1 MTALR
6 TLRLSPGQAASLAFV
21 VYSGMA
27 VGVLAL
33 GVLAAV
39 ADASPGLH
47 ERLHEAG
54 LSSGLWGRTAEAIA
68 DASHRSESGGSLA
81 VDYLFSLFNLGLAG
95 LLVFL
100 RPRDRTALLL
110 VVGMVGT
117 AAVFNLQAYGV
128 YEAMDTSGVV
138 EPLHH
143 GFQLTAAVAYIFALL
158 LFPDGKL
165 VPRWPA
171 WAKAVL
177 YLPLIAAASVLA
189 FRVTGT
195 SRTVALVMYFG
206 LLTPVIGVAGQAYRS
221 RRSPEPVERQQAR
234 LLFWALVPAVLVGL
248 FVLSRQVR
256 ATAFEQYQGRPL
268 DVVPVGIFRVFQ
280 PVFALIPVA
289 LLVGILRYRLWNI
302 ERVISRALLYGIL
315 AGFVTA
321 VYVGVVV
328 GVGGAV
334 GSRSDSLWLSIL
346 ATGVVAVAFQP
357 VKDRVDRLAN
367 RLVYGKRATPY
378 EVLSQM
384 ASRMGEVLATDEL
397 LGHMAR
403 ALAQGTAAGRSE
415 IWLVVGNEVRLAGA
429 WPAAPGDGTGT
440 QPDREP
446 IPLAPGGEVPTIPGA
461 TLSIAVCHHDE
472 RLGALAV
479 TKPAGEALTPT
490 EEKLLADAA
499 AQAGLVLRNVRLN
512 AELMARLEELRASRQ
527 RLVASQDEAR
537 RRLERNLHDGAQQQ
551 LVALKVMASL
561 AEQVAA
567 SGQPIDDILAQI
579 REQAGDAVETLR
591 ELARGIYPPLLAAEG
606 LPMALRSQASRVP
619 FTLVVEA
626 DGVGRYPQEIE
637 AAVYFC
643 CLEAFQNATKHA
655 GASHVSVRLQ
665 VRPGELVFVVADDG
679 CGFDVAAMKRGS
691 GCQNMADRVEALG
704 GSVVIRSEP
713 GAGTIIDGRLPVPDA
728 EVPEPDGVARPAP
741 APLVV

>member
-1 MTALR
+1 MTVLR
-6 TLRLSPGQAASLAFV
+6 KLRLNPGQAAGLSFV
-21 VYSGMA
+21 VVYTAMA
-27 VGVLAL
+27 VAVLGL
-33 GVLAAV
+33 GLVAV
-39 ADASPGLH
+39 VANGSPSLH
-47 ERLHEAG
+47 ERLHEIG
-54 LSSGLWGRTAEAIA
+54 LASSLWGRLAEAMA
-68 DASHRSESGGSLA
+68 EAAHRTQPAGSVAL
-81 VDYLFSLFNLGLAG
+81 DYLFSLFNLGLAG
-95 LLVFL
+95 FLVWL

-110 VVGMVGT
+110 AVGMVGT
-117 AAVFNLQAYGV
+117 SAVFNLQAYGV
-128 YEAMDTSGVV
+128 YEAMDTSGIV
-138 EPLHH
+138 EPLHD

-171 WAKAVL
+171 WANAMLYMPLISAAAVL
-177 YLPLIAAASVLA
+177 AL
-189 FRVTGT
+189 RVTGT

-206 LLTPVIGVAGQAYRS
+206 LLTPVIGVSGQAYRS
-221 RRSPEPVERQQAR
+221 RRSPEPIERQQAR

-248 FVLSRQVR
+248 FVLSRQVQ

-268 DVVPVGIFRVFQ
+268 DVVPVGVFRVFQ

-289 LLVGILRYRLWNI
+289 LFVGILRYRLWNI

-328 GVGGAV
+328 VLGGAI
-334 GSRSDSLWLSIL
+334 GSQGVNLWLSIL

-367 RLVYGKRATPY
+367 RLVYGRRATPY

-384 ASRMGEVLATDEL
+384 AVRMGEVLATDEL
-397 LGHMAR
+397 LTHMAQ
-403 ALAQGTAAGRSE
+403 ALAEGTVAARSE
-415 IWLVVGNEVRLAGA
+415 IWLVVGSEVRLAA
-429 WPAAPGDGTGT
+429 TWPVEATT
-440 QPDREP
+440 SREP
-446 IPLAPGGEVPTIPGA
+446 IPLAAGGDLPAIPGA
-461 TLSIAVCHHDE
+461 TLSIAVCHHEE

-479 TKPAGEALTPT
+479 TKPAGETLTPT
-490 EEKLLADAA
+490 EEKLLGDAA

-512 AELMARLEELRASRQ
+512 AELLARLEELKASRQ

-561 AEQVAA
+561 AEQLAA
-567 SGQPIDDILAQI
+567 SGQPVDDILAQI

-606 LPMALRSQASRVP
+606 LAMALRGQATRVP
-619 FTLVVEA
+619 FSLVVEA
-626 DGVGRYPQEIE
+626 EGLGRYPQEVE

-655 GASHVSVRLQ
+655 QASTVVVRLTTA
-665 VRPGELVFVVADDG
+665 PGELLFTVSDDG
-679 CGFDVAAMKRGS
+679 CGFDVQAMKRGA
-691 GCQNMADRVEALG
+691 GCQNMTDRVEALG
-704 GSVVIRSEP
+704 GTITIRSSV
-713 GAGTIIDGRLPVPDA
+713 GGGTTIEGRLPVPTADA
-728 EVPEPDGVARPAP
+728 EVPEPGGVDRPAP

>member
-1 MTALR
+1 MTVLR
-6 TLRLSPGQAASLAFV
+6 KLRLSPGQAAGLAFV
-21 VYSGMA
+21 VVYTAMA
-27 VGVLAL
+27 AAVLAL
-33 GVLAAV
+33 GVVAAV
-39 ADASPGLH
+39 ANGSPSLH
-47 ERLHEAG
+47 ERLHEIG
-54 LSSGLWGRTAEAIA
+54 LGATLWGRLAEAMA
-68 DASHRSESGGSLA
+68 DAAHRTEPAGSLA
-81 VDYLFSLFNLGLAG
+81 LDYVFSLFNLGLAG
-95 LLVFL
+95 FLVWL

-110 VVGMVGT
+110 AVGMVGT

-128 YEAMDTSGVV
+128 YEAMDTTGIV

-171 WAKAVL
+171 WASGML
-177 YLPLIAAASVLA
+177 YLPLIAATAVLA

-221 RRSPEPVERQQAR
+221 RRSPEPIERQQAR

-248 FVLSRQVR
+248 FVLSRQVQ

-268 DVVPVGIFRVFQ
+268 DVVPVGVFRVFQ

-289 LLVGILRYRLWNI
+289 LFVGILRYRLWNI

-328 GVGGAV
+328 VLGGAI
-334 GSRSDSLWLSIL
+334 GSQGGNLWLSIL

-367 RLVYGKRATPY
+367 RLVYGNRATPY
-378 EVLSQM
+378 EVLSRM
-384 ASRMGEVLATDEL
+384 AARMGEVLATDEL
-397 LGHMAR
+397 LAHMAR
-403 ALAQGTAAGRSE
+403 ALAEGTVAARAE
-415 IWLVVGNEVRLAGA
+415 IWLVVGSEVRLAAA
-429 WPAAPGDGTGT
+429 WPTESEAAAS
-440 QPDREP
+440 RRP
-446 IPLAPGGEVPTIPGA
+446 IPLAPGGELPAIPGA
-461 TLSIAVCHHDE
+461 TLSIPVCHHEE
-472 RLGALAV
+472 RLGALVVA
-479 TKPAGEALTPT
+479 KPAGEALTPT

-512 AELMARLEELRASRQ
+512 AELLARLEDLKASRQ

-567 SGQPIDDILAQI
+567 SGQPVDDILAQI

-606 LPMALRSQASRVP
+606 LAMALRGQATRVP
-619 FTLVVEA
+619 FSLVVEA
-626 DGVGRYPQEIE
+626 EGLGRYPQEVE

-655 GASHVSVRLQ
+655 GASTVVVRLTSA
-665 VRPGELVFVVADDG
+665 PGELAFTVSDDG
-679 CGFDVAAMKRGS
+679 CGFDVETMKKGA
-691 GCQNMADRVEALG
+691 GCQNMSDRVEALG
-704 GSVVIRSEP
+704 GSLAIRSAV
-713 GAGTIIDGRLPVPDA
+713 GGGTTIEGRLPVPASDA
-728 EVPEPDGVARPAP
+728 EAPEPGGVDRPAP